1 MIHESSTSFFVGIT
15 ILFLVAG
22 CGGGRSMMRELD
34 AIPARPADG
43 IVEMVNPDTP
53 PVSSPEPV
61 SPVFSPTRTSLGPSV
76 PPYLDFSEYGQWAI
90 DLFSPYNVEVGNSI
104 GDTIILTHTGILI
117 PGQNPGQY
125 LLPGE
130 ELYRSFMTSP
140 IPAASIGLTYT
151 GPVLGK
157 DYVNNVSVEGDVEVT
172 FHNGGSNI
180 TTTYSENLP
189 LHNHTITTSIPYN
202 RELFLGQIV
211 GYDRET
217 KTLSGTYSSGALLI
231 DDAKGINAAVGKV
244 RNETN
249 NIIDFYGIWVAGKP

>member
-1 MIHESSTSFFVGIT
+1 
-15 ILFLVAG
+15 
-22 CGGGRSMMRELD
+22 MMTELD

-53 PVSSPEPV
+53 PVSSPESV
-61 SPVFSPTRTSLGPSV
+61 SPVFSPTRTSRGPSV

-90 DLFSPYNVEVGNSI
+90 DLFSPYNVEVATRGHG

-172 FHNGGSNI
+172 FHNGGSWI

-189 LHNHTITTSIPYN
+189 LHNHTITTSIPNN
-202 RELFLGQIV
+202 REVFLGSIV

-231 DDAKGINAAVGKV
+231 DEAKGINAAVGKV